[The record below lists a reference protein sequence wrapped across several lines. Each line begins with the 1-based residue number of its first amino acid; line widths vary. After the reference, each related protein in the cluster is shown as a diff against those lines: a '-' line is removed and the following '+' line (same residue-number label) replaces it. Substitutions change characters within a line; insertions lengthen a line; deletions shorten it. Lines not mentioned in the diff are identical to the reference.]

1 MAVVVVFLS
10 INRLVKREEHKNNK
24 RFKVV
29 LRKGTWPD
37 QRNTFQ
43 MCTKGKAHLCYIV
56 TNNAATTRL
65 VVDGKKVYQVFME
78 I

>member
-29 LRKGTWPD
+29 LLKGT
-37 QRNTFQ
+37 
-43 MCTKGKAHLCYIV
+43 
-56 TNNAATTRL
+56 
-65 VVDGKKVYQVFME
+65 
-78 I
+78 